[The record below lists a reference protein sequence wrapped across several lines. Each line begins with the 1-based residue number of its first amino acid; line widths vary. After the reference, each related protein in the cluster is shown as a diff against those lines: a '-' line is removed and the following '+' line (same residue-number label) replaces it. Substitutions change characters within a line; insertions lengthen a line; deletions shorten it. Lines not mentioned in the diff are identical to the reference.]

1 VDYTLFQ
8 IVVILCIGLTAGVL
22 GGMLGI
28 GGSIIMIPALAILFH
43 SADPESQHLYQAS
56 AMAVNV
62 AVLLPAALRHR
73 KAGVIRRDLFVVLLP
88 AAAVAIVLGV
98 MVSNQVSGQM
108 LRRLFAIFLAYAA
121 FSDLLSMFRKAPEH
135 APDLARVTPLRSATI
150 GGVMGGAAG
159 VLGIGGGVVGIPLMR
174 VLCRLPLR
182 QCIGASS
189 AVMCMTAVVGASL
202 KIGTLEQHGYAP
214 IDAVKLAA
222 LLVPTAIVG
231 GRLGAGLT
239 HKLPLD
245 VIRVA
250 LIVLLLLASWRMASL

>member
-1 VDYTLFQ
+1 MDFTLYQ
-8 IVVILCIGLTAGVL
+8 IIVIACIGLTAGVL

-28 GGSIIMIPALAILFH
+28 GGSIVMIPALAILFH
-43 SADPESQHLYQAS
+43 SEDPESQHLYQAS

-62 AVLLPAALRHR
+62 AVSLPAALRHK
-73 KAGVIRRDLFVVLLP
+73 KAGVIRRDFFVVLFP

-98 MVSNQVSGQM
+98 MVSNQVSGQT

-121 FSDLLSMFRKAPEH
+121 FTDLLSMLRKAPDH
-135 APDLARVTPLRSATI
+135 APELARVTPARSATI

-174 VLCRLPLR
+174 ALCRLPLR

-189 AVMCMTAVVGASL
+189 AVMCLTAIVGSSL
-202 KIGTLEQHGYAP
+202 KIGTLDQHGYQP
-214 IDAVKLAA
+214 MEAVKLAA
-222 LLVPTAIVG
+222 VLAPTAIIG
-231 GRLGAGLT
+231 GRLGAALT

-245 VIRVA
+245 IIRVA
-250 LIVLLLLASWRMASL
+250 LILLLLVASWRMASL